1 LIAQCYLVFDR
12 VVCVFSALLSAR
24 LVALPPIKFIVP
36 CAVVG
41 QSARADEAV
50 DCVVHVAR
58 EDL

>member
-1 LIAQCYLVFDR
+1 
-12 VVCVFSALLSAR
+12 VFSALLSAR

-41 QSARADEAV
+41 WSARADEAV
-50 DCVVHVAR
+50 DCVVYVVR